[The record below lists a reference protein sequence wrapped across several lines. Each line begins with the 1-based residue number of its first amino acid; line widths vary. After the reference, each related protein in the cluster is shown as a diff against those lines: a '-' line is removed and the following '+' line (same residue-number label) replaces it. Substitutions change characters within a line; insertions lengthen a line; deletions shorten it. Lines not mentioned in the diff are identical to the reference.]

1 MQSQHEWSPQRASC
15 YLIALQR
22 GEIKWLLECRLVW
35 IALNRKGLY
44 LTLSSIL
51 ASKNSA
57 SKTSHFHG
65 RYTSTLLHSL
75 IQQLLGRKGNCTI
88 AVWKQLQLI
97 MVCLLVLLAKDIRL
111 IFHYY
116 SIYIPYV
123 DNSPLTL

>member
-65 RYTSTLLHSL
+65 RYTSTLLLSL

-97 MVCLLVLLAKDIRL
+97 MVCFLVLLAKDIRL

-123 DNSPLTL
+123 ENSPSTL